1 MTSPSLDI
9 SIAGAISSMYPWPKR
24 YDYLVFNP
32 QEKKFSKFLSHLA
45 SSSEGYTVGFVVPA
59 ALLGVDLLVLMIMGL
74 YWMSTSLHV
83 DWVAFVWIGVF
94 LALISAVTG
103 RLAWL
108 GNHIPD
114 RYITIDTN
122 EQIINI
128 TSAFS
133 SASSPKSF
141 MSRYDVYN
149 CLVGAMIAL
158 IAISEELQTLAVVTG
173 NSKFFACAYSVDS
186 AYGHV
191 YESFKYTELYASD
204 KMRKNNHVE
213 WLIPVAEKAR
223 KACDLANVLSELST
237 RSTLTTAHLVGSA
250 HIEILLNEVE
260 AARLKLEALDEVSAS
275 SMLERGSI
283 NPN

>member
-24 YDYLVFNP
+24 YDYLIFDP

-45 SSSEGYTVGFVVPA
+45 SSSEAYTIGFMVPA
-59 ALLGVDLLVLMIMGL
+59 VLLGVDLVVLMIMGL
-74 YWMSTSLHV
+74 YYLSTSSHV
-83 DWVAFVWIGVF
+83 DWVAFAWGALF
-94 LALISAVTG
+94 LALIAVVTG

-114 RYITIDTN
+114 RYITIGTD
-122 EQIINI
+122 EQIYQI
-128 TSAFS
+128 TSALAN
-133 SASSPKSF
+133 ASDSKSF
-141 MSRYDVYN
+141 MSRYSVYN
-149 CLVGAMIAL
+149 CLIGAMVTL
-158 IAISEELQTLAVVTG
+158 IAFSKELQELAVVTG

-186 AYGHV
+186 AYDHV

-204 KMRKNNHVE
+204 KMRKNSHVE
-213 WLIPVAEKAR
+213 WLTPVAEKAR